1 MTNFR
6 QRRLACL
13 AENLDDLIQHQSRHL
28 NICRICGAY
37 ESQDV
42 AAQAELDNLIDVQ
55 QTVLGMLEGI
65 KS

>member
-13 AENLDDLIQHQSRHL
+13 AENLDDLIQHQIRRL
-28 NICRICGAY
+28 NICRVCGAY

-55 QTVLGMLEGI
+55 QTVLRMLEGT